1 MATGRPSEK
10 VNAGD
15 LQSASSLDQEA
26 NLAVYECNNHNFAL
40 CLAVL

>member
-1 MATGRPSEK
+1 MVKGRPGEK

-15 LQSASSLDQEA
+15 LWSASSLDQEA
-26 NLAVYECNNHNFAL
+26 NLAVYECNNHIFAL